1 MGGILFMNENLR
13 IAGNQHYFMGRT
25 KQTEIT
31 TAPKGKGEERMRDY
45 TMNGTLIIGCDHGYG
60 NIKTA
65 HFCFKASA
73 EASET
78 APIFSKDYVK
88 YEDKYD
94 QAHALSVMGK
104 LFGIDSKYTFL

>member
-1 MGGILFMNENLR
+1 MEGILFMNENTG
-13 IAGNQHYFMGRT
+13 IMVNQNYFMGIP
-25 KQTEIT
+25 KQTEII
-31 TAPKGKGEERMRDY
+31 TAQKGKGEEQMRDY
-45 TMNGTLIIGCDHGYG
+45 NMNGTLIIGCDHGYG

-88 YEDKYD
+88 YEDKYYVISEG
-94 QAHALSVMGK
+94 HKRWS
-104 LFGIDSKYTFL
+104 